1 MFILFGGDNN
11 AEYLDAAYDAV
22 RGGVQYK
29 GAVSTLPQKA
39 HIGDAYKLTTTG
51 VVYAWATF
59 IPDNVNKWIPIGM
72 DVATFGTASEVTTVD
87 EKVTTLGNKVGDLTT
102 LTTTAKTSIVA
113 AINELVTRVEAL
125 EPEPE
130 PEA

>member
-1 MFILFGGDNN
+1 MMIMFGGNTN
-11 AEYLDAAYDAV
+11 AEYIDAAMDAL
-22 RGGVQYK
+22 RGGVRYK
-29 GAVSTLPQKA
+29 GAVGSLPA
-39 HIGDAYKLTTTG
+39 NPCIGDAYKLTGTG
-51 VVYAWATF
+51 EVFVWATF
-59 IPDNVNKWIPIGM
+59 IPDGICKWIPIGM
-72 DVATFGTASEVTTVD
+72 DAATFGTASDVTTVD
-87 EKVTTLGNKVGDLTT
+87 GKINTLGNKVGDLAT